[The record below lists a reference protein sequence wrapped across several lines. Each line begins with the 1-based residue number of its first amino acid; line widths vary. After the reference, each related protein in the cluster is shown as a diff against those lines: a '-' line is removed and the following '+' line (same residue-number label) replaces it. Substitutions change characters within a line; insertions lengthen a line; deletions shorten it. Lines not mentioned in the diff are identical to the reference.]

1 MQFRFVTCL
10 LLVAI
15 VAMAF
20 ILHPNSGSAQASAR
34 HIEITAKRFGYLPAE
49 ITLKKD
55 EPVVLVMHSGDVA
68 HGIEFKELGLSK
80 EIEKNKTSELT
91 FTPTKTG
98 DFVGHCSRFCGSGH
112 GSMILTLHVTE

>member
-1 MQFRFVTCL
+1 MKLRLCTCL
-10 LLVAI
+10 LLAVFIVVAF
-15 VAMAF
+15 A
-20 ILHPNSGSAQASAR
+20 LHPNSGSAQASAR
-34 HIEITAKRFGYLPAE
+34 RIEITAKRFAYLPAE
-49 ITLKKD
+49 ITVKKG

-80 EIEKNKTSELT
+80 EIEKNKTSELA